1 MSGTMRNDTPLAQ
14 SLVAS
19 VQLNLPGTVARLSSK
34 MRFIDKVAPQLKE
47 AGIVRNV
54 PIIRNPT
61 MRAAGIATAA
71 RAIPAFGGILYL
83 SGAVRQD
90 LFIDKGSIYK
100 TTQESVSDLDE
111 IDDLDFA
118 QKIAFVNLIN
128 AYKLLDE
135 LMDTPDKPEI
145 ILMDVPLLLER
156 SDVPQ
161 MERGEHYKLYQKVI
175 KIIEGFWTKHQ
186 NKIFPFNPEGLRIA
200 SLRTGK
206 FGAIVL
212 ALNSDSA
219 DYIADTLNDKALSL
233 IKEEETMERIKS
245 VGVKRLLQGILHNHS
260 RTAAFQFEGI
270 SPQNRFEPESL
281 RHLGLMGMHIK
292 AGLNTPPMLV
302 EFFGT
307 AKTWDSTSLDTF
319 ASQIISLFTM
329 DQPKALPLPLWYAKH
344 SLKAISAK
352 PGVLEYYK
360 SQAKQMLND
369 EEIDNIWRADIDI
382 FEE

>member
-1 MSGTMRNDTPLAQ
+1 MSGTSRNDTPLAQ

-54 PIIRNPT
+54 PVIRNPT

-71 RAIPAFGGILYL
+71 RSIPAFGGILYL

-90 LFIDKGSIYK
+90 LFIDNGSIYK
-100 TTQESVSDLDE
+100 TAQESESELDE
-111 IDDLDFA
+111 IDDLDFVK
-118 QKIAFVNLIN
+118 KIALINLIN
-128 AYKLLDE
+128 AYKLLNE
-135 LMDTPDKPEI
+135 LMDSPDKPEI
-145 ILMDVPLLLER
+145 IMLDVPLILEQ
-156 SDVPQ
+156 SDVPLI
-161 MERGEHYKLYQKVI
+161 ERVEHYKLFQKVI
-175 KIIEGFWTKHQ
+175 QIIENFWVKHQ
-186 NKIFPFNPEGLRIA
+186 NKIFPFNPEGIRIA
-200 SLRTGK
+200 SLGTGK
-206 FGAIVL
+206 FGAVVL
-212 ALNSDSA
+212 ALNAESNSF
-219 DYIADTLNDKALSL
+219 IADSLNEEALTK
-233 IKEEETMERIKS
+233 ITQGETMERIKS

-270 SPQNRFEPESL
+270 SPRNRFEPASL

-307 AKTWDSTSLDTF
+307 ASTWNSVSLDSL
-319 ASQIISLFTM
+319 ASQIISLVTM
-329 DQPKALPLPLWYAKH
+329 DQPQALPLPLWYAKH
-344 SLKAISAK
+344 SLKAISK

-369 EEIDNIWRADIDI
+369 EEIDNIWRTDIDI
-382 FEE
+382 FED